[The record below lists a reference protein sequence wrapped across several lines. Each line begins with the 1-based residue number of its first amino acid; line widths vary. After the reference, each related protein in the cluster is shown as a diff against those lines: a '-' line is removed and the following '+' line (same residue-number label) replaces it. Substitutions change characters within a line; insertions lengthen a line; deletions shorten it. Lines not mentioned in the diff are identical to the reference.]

1 MFGSLFNP
9 NTAASSSWAPGWAS
23 QLYQPSSM
31 PGATPANSW
40 GAGMYQPQSMG
51 MGDRVVDGNFLGSG
65 FGGNTGLLADSLFS
79 PKSLGSMGG
88 TFNGGQMAAG
98 LGLLA
103 DSMNKPASQMQA
115 PQAQLTPGRYI
126 PIEELMKM
134 MGATTIPYQPQR
146 SPYG

>member
-23 QLYQPSSM
+23 QLYQPASM

-40 GAGMYQPQSMG
+40 GAGMYSPQSMG
-51 MGDRVVDGNFLGSG
+51 MAPGLDSS
-65 FGGNTGLLADSLFS
+65 GLLAESLYA
-79 PKSLGSMGG
+79 PKSLGAMGG
-88 TFNGGQMAAG
+88 GVNMGQMTAG

-103 DSMNKPASQMQA
+103 DSMDKPAPQMQA
-115 PQAQLTPGRYI
+115 PQAQITPGRYI
-126 PIEELMKM
+126 PIEELMKL
-134 MGATTIPYQPQR
+134 MGATAIPYSPQR

>member
-23 QLYQPSSM
+23 QLYQPASM

-40 GAGMYQPQSMG
+40 GAGMYS
-51 MGDRVVDGNFLGSG
+51 S
-65 FGGNTGLLADSLFS
+65 GLLAESLYA
-79 PKSLGSMGG
+79 PKSLGAMGRG
-88 TFNGGQMAAG
+88 VNMGQMAAG

-103 DSMNKPASQMQA
+103 DSMDKPAPQMQA
-115 PQAQLTPGRYI
+115 PQAQITPGRYI
-126 PIEELMKM
+126 PIEELMKL
-134 MGATTIPYQPQR
+134 MGATAIPYSPQR